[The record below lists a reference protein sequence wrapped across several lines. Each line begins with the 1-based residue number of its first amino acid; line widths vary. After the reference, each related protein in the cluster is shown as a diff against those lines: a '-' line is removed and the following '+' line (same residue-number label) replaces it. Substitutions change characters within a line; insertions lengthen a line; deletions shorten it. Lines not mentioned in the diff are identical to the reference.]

1 MILILNGMSVT
12 TFQKHPTKCSMHST
26 PKQCTHAYIHTC
38 THTLGTHTCTRQ
50 HTQLLKFNTCSTP
63 TCNELK
69 PPSVVPG
76 YLMVQIANYLVISI
90 HTTHSPFILTLI
102 YQLLLERERERERAY
117 VISASARKKQTD

>member
-1 MILILNGMSVT
+1 MACQSQHSKNTPPSVVCT
-12 TFQKHPTKCSMHST
+12 AHQNNVHMLTY
-26 PKQCTHAYIHTC
+26 THAHTLWALG

-102 YQLLLERERERERAY
+102 YQLLLERERERERKRES
-117 VISASARKKQTD
+117 IRNFSKR